1 MRVDYSPFEGRE
13 VVGAPTHVLSRG
25 KVVVE
30 GGAYKGKKGDGRFVK
45 RSTFSL

>member
-1 MRVDYSPFEGRE
+1 

-30 GGAYKGKKGDGRFVK
+30 GGKYLGKMGDGRFVK
-45 RSTFSL
+45 RSQFGV